1 MRAFALLALL
11 AQRANA
17 AAIVPTAAL
26 APSIPGHK
34 YLGAGLLPNASAEVD
49 EVVPMLS
56 NVHTSIL
63 NGAQPPPPPRNSTA
77 PSPTETHLPPPPA
90 VTSDIET
97 VEASKVID
105 AARLQSYYSAALQ
118 EIEENLSSLQRV
130 RADVN
135 ATSKIDPAV
144 KAQVCTRPRA
154 PRPRSPSP
162 HRLPPPLPRCSGT
175 STK

>member
-1 MRAFALLALL
+1 MHALSS
-11 AQRANA
+11 ANA
-17 AAIVPTAAL
+17 TAEPDDAQ
-26 APSIPGHK
+26 S
-34 YLGAGLLPNASAEVD
+34 V
-49 EVVPMLS
+49 LS

-63 NGAQPPPPPRNSTA
+63 NGARSPPPPRNFKRR
-77 PSPTETHLPPPPA
+77 SPTETHLPPPPA

-154 PRPRSPSP
+154 PRPRAPLPSP
-162 HRLPPPLPRCSGT
+162 PPPRPPLPRCSGT

>member
-1 MRAFALLALL
+1 MRS
-11 AQRANA
+11 
-17 AAIVPTAAL
+17 T
-26 APSIPGHK
+26 
-34 YLGAGLLPNASAEVD
+34 
-49 EVVPMLS
+49 
-56 NVHTSIL
+56 
-63 NGAQPPPPPRNSTA
+63 PPPPRNSTP

-154 PRPRSPSP
+154 PRPRAPLPSP
-162 HRLPPPLPRCSGT
+162 PPRPPLPRCSGT

>member
-1 MRAFALLALL
+1 MSTRRSSTVRA
-11 AQRANA
+11 RS
-17 AAIVPTAAL
+17 T
-26 APSIPGHK
+26 
-34 YLGAGLLPNASAEVD
+34 
-49 EVVPMLS
+49 
-56 NVHTSIL
+56 
-63 NGAQPPPPPRNSTA
+63 PPPPRNSTP
-77 PSPTETHLPPPPA
+77 PSPTETHPPPPPA

-154 PRPRSPSP
+154 PRPRAPLPSP
-162 HRLPPPLPRCSGT
+162 PPPAAPQVLWNLDKMTDDVRHLHDSGLAPT
-175 STK
+175 GRAALIKALELRFSVLLSHAFWQRPVDRALLS

>member
-1 MRAFALLALL
+1 MHALSS
-11 AQRANA
+11 ANA
-17 AAIVPTAAL
+17 TAEPDDAQ
-26 APSIPGHK
+26 S
-34 YLGAGLLPNASAEVD
+34 V
-49 EVVPMLS
+49 LS

-63 NGAQPPPPPRNSTA
+63 NGALLPPPPRNFVP
-77 PSPTETHLPPPPA
+77 PSPIETHLPPPPA

-154 PRPRSPSP
+154 PRPRAPSP

>member
-1 MRAFALLALL
+1 M
-11 AQRANA
+11 
-17 AAIVPTAAL
+17 
-26 APSIPGHK
+26 
-34 YLGAGLLPNASAEVD
+34 
-49 EVVPMLS
+49 
-56 NVHTSIL
+56 
-63 NGAQPPPPPRNSTA
+63 
-77 PSPTETHLPPPPA
+77 
-90 VTSDIET
+90 
-97 VEASKVID
+97 ID

-154 PRPRSPSP
+154 PLPSP
-162 HRLPPPLPRCSGT
+162 PPRPPLPRCSGT

>member
-1 MRAFALLALL
+1 M
-11 AQRANA
+11 
-17 AAIVPTAAL
+17 
-26 APSIPGHK
+26 
-34 YLGAGLLPNASAEVD
+34 
-49 EVVPMLS
+49 
-56 NVHTSIL
+56 
-63 NGAQPPPPPRNSTA
+63 
-77 PSPTETHLPPPPA
+77 
-90 VTSDIET
+90 
-97 VEASKVID
+97 ID

-144 KAQVCTRPRA
+144 KAQVCTRPPRA
-154 PRPRSPSP
+154 PRPCSPAP

>member
-1 MRAFALLALL
+1 MRLTPAPASHFH
-11 AQRANA
+11 
-17 AAIVPTAAL
+17 AAL
-26 APSIPGHK
+26 AHR
-34 YLGAGLLPNASAEVD
+34 D
-49 EVVPMLS
+49 
-56 NVHTSIL
+56 
-63 NGAQPPPPPRNSTA
+63 PPPTA
-77 PSPTETHLPPPPA
+77 PA

-144 KAQVCTRPRA
+144 KAQVCTRPRDPSGPA
-154 PRPRSPSP
+154 PPSPPRPPPPSP
-162 HRLPPPLPRCSGT
+162 PPPPLPRCSGT

>member
-1 MRAFALLALL
+1 M
-11 AQRANA
+11 
-17 AAIVPTAAL
+17 
-26 APSIPGHK
+26 
-34 YLGAGLLPNASAEVD
+34 
-49 EVVPMLS
+49 
-56 NVHTSIL
+56 
-63 NGAQPPPPPRNSTA
+63 
-77 PSPTETHLPPPPA
+77 
-90 VTSDIET
+90 
-97 VEASKVID
+97 ID

-154 PRPRSPSP
+154 PRPRPP
-162 HRLPPPLPRCSGT
+162 PPPLPRCSGT